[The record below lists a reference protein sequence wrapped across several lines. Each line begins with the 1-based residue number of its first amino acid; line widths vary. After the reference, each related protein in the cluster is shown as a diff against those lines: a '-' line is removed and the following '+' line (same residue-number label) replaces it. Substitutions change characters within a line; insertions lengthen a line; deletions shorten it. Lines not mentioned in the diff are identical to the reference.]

1 MAAISQKSMD
11 VLGGCFC
18 GRVSAFLFLICI
30 YNETGERT
38 INSGFVRVESR
49 NGQCRLSIHMSGIY
63 HSEAKKYQIY
73 MLIRVSGDYIGIAIG
88 DLLVQKQTGDM
99 ELTMDSDHLMGTT
112 YDLDRVAGMV
122 LLGEDGSVY
131 GTDGM
136 MNRWKQRNLS
146 IESRFQRF

>member
-1 MAAISQKSMD
+1 MAEYRRFISYMY
-11 VLGGCFC
+11 LYEN
-18 GRVSAFLFLICI
+18 GRK
-30 YNETGERT
+30 T

-131 GTDGM
+131 GTRWDDEPLETEKFV
-136 MNRWKQRNLS
+136 NREPLS
-146 IESRFQRF
+146 EILVRFGEKTVMQ

>member
-1 MAAISQKSMD
+1 MAEYRRFISYMY
-11 VLGGCFC
+11 LYEN
-18 GRVSAFLFLICI
+18 GRK
-30 YNETGERT
+30 T

-63 HSEAKKYQIY
+63 YSEAKKYQIY

-131 GTDGM
+131 GTRWDDEPLETEKFV
-136 MNRWKQRNLS
+136 NREPLS
-146 IESRFQRF
+146 EILVRF